1 MPPHRLR
8 PGRASQLALQKKEI
22 AMQSRKIMAIVW
34 PAFLAACLL
43 ELLVFGFVD
52 PQDVH
57 LPGQLPGWSRQ
68 AVYTAAFFVFWGVCM
83 ASSALTAL
91 LVLPFAPPDKPPPR

>member
-1 MPPHRLR
+1 MLN
-8 PGRASQLALQKKEI
+8 
-22 AMQSRKIMAIVW
+22 RKIMSIAW

-43 ELLVFGFVD
+43 ELLVFGLVD

-57 LPGQLPGWSRQ
+57 LSGQPHGWSRQ
-68 AVYTAAFFVFWGVCM
+68 AVYTAAFFAFWLVCM

-91 LVLPFAPPDKPPPR
+91 LEVPPAQVDKPPPR

>member
-1 MPPHRLR
+1 
-8 PGRASQLALQKKEI
+8 
-22 AMQSRKIMAIVW
+22 MQSRKLMAIVW

-43 ELLVFGFVD
+43 ELLVFALVD

-57 LPGQLPGWSRQ
+57 LPGRLPGASRQ

-83 ASSALTAL
+83 ASSALTTL
-91 LVLPFAPPDKPPPR
+91 LEPPSVKPDKHPPR

>member
-1 MPPHRLR
+1 MS
-8 PGRASQLALQKKEI
+8 G
-22 AMQSRKIMAIVW
+22 RKIMAISW

-43 ELLVFGFVD
+43 ELLVFGLVD

-57 LPGQLPGWSRQ
+57 LSSRALGWSRQ
-68 AVYTAAFFVFWGVCM
+68 AVYTAAFFAFWAVCI

-91 LVLPFAPPDKPPPR
+91 LNVPPAEVGKQPPR

>member
-1 MPPHRLR
+1 M
-8 PGRASQLALQKKEI
+8 SY
-22 AMQSRKIMAIVW
+22 RKIMSIAW

-43 ELLVFGFVD
+43 ELLVFGLVD

-57 LPGQLPGWSRQ
+57 LSGPLLGLSRQ
-68 AVYTAAFFVFWGVCM
+68 GVYTAAFFIFWLVCG

-91 LVLPFAPPDKPPPR
+91 LEMPSEQLNRQAPD

>member
-1 MPPHRLR
+1 MH
-8 PGRASQLALQKKEI
+8 
-22 AMQSRKIMAIVW
+22 SRKIMVTLW

-43 ELLVFGFVD
+43 ELLVFGLVD

-57 LPGQLPGWSRQ
+57 LPGQWPGLSRQ
-68 AVYTAAFFVFWGVCM
+68 AVYTAAFFVFWLVCI

-91 LVLPFAPPDKPPPR
+91 LDEPTSGAGKPASR

>member
-1 MPPHRLR
+1 MS
-8 PGRASQLALQKKEI
+8 G
-22 AMQSRKIMAIVW
+22 RKIMSITW

-43 ELLVFGFVD
+43 ELLVFALVD

-57 LPGQLPGWSRQ
+57 LPAQAPGWSRQ
-68 AVYTAAFFVFWGVCM
+68 AVYTAAFFVFWLVCM

-91 LVLPFAPPDKPPPR
+91 LEVPPAEVDRHPPR